1 MEHQYRRI
9 LIVRTDRI
17 GDVILTLPVVQVLR
31 DRYPGSYLAMLIRR
45 YTADLI
51 EDNSSIDNII
61 FYDDGVQPVPF
72 LRLAGKLR
80 SEHFDAVIHTY
91 PRFRLA
97 LMTWIAG
104 IPLRI
109 GTGYRWYSFLF
120 NKKIYEHRKDATRHE
135 LNYNLNL
142 LKAIGCP
149 VDNRVIFPSLEVRD
163 ATVKR
168 VRLVL
173 RTLGVHE
180 ESRLVIVHPGSGG
193 SARDWSARNF
203 GLLAR
208 SLDGIA
214 GVQTII
220 TGSAQE
226 RDLVEEVLRIAGGR
240 ALSLVD
246 RLSLKE
252 FAALAK
258 ISSLLV
264 ANSTGP
270 IHIAAAVGTPVIGL
284 YPQVIPMTAE
294 RWGPVTDKKIIFSP
308 SNLPKDCNK
317 CVKQRSPECECM
329 DSITVAEVFGA
340 AKTLLAGEPV
350 RIRLHA

>member
-1 MEHQYRRI
+1 
-9 LIVRTDRI
+9 
-17 GDVILTLPVVQVLR
+17 
-31 DRYPGSYLAMLIRR
+31 MLIRR

-51 EDNSSIDNII
+51 EDNSSIDKII

-72 LRLAGKLR
+72 MRLARMLR
-80 SEHFDAVIHTY
+80 SEHFDTVIHTY

-120 NKKIYEHRKDATRHE
+120 NRKIYEHRKDATRHE
-135 LNYNLNL
+135 LEYNLNL
-142 LKAIGCP
+142 LKTLGCT
-149 VDNRVIFPSLEVRD
+149 VDDQNIFPSLEVRET
-163 ATVKR
+163 TVER
-168 VRLVL
+168 VKVVL
-173 RTLGVHE
+173 RSLGVRE
-180 ESRLVIVHPGSGG
+180 ESRLVLLHPGSGG

-203 GLLAR
+203 GLLGR
-208 SLDGIA
+208 SLDEIA

-220 TGSAQE
+220 TGSANE
-226 RDLVEEVLRIAGGR
+226 RNLVEEVRRVAGGR
-240 ALSLVD
+240 ALALVD

-284 YPQVIPMTAE
+284 YPQVIPMTAD
-294 RWGPVTDKKIIFSP
+294 RWGPVTRKKIIFSP
-308 SNLPKDCNK
+308 SDKPKDCNK
-317 CVKQRSPECECM
+317 CVKQRSPVCECM
-329 DSITVAEVFGA
+329 DSITVAAVFGA
-340 AKTLLAGEPV
+340 AKNLLAGEPV
-350 RIRLHA
+350 TVQLHA